1 MLMREGGRVLF
12 LITGLAYAGA
22 ETQVVRL
29 ATGLKAH
36 GWEVRVVSMTLPKG
50 YVVELEAAGIPVAS
64 LGIQRKLPDPQ
75 PIFHLAQLIRSWQPD
90 IVHSFMV
97 HANLFARLVR
107 PMSPIP
113 VLICSARSTD
123 EGGHLRE
130 LLYRFTDHLC
140 DLTTQVSYAG
150 LERYIQV
157 GAVPRHK
164 IRFLPNGIDTA
175 CFRPDHEARMRLR
188 EYLGVGDA
196 FVWIAV
202 GRFNILKDYPNM
214 LIAFSHV
221 IRTHPETLLIIV
233 GDGSLRPAMEE
244 LVGNLGMKDRVRFLG
259 IRRDIQELMNAADA
273 YVMSSSVEGMANVLL
288 EASATGLP
296 IVATDVGGNPQ
307 VVRDGETGFLVPPKD
322 PEALTG
328 AMVRLMDIS
337 EEERRWM
344 GEAGRQYAED
354 NYSLDRVVEM
364 WEALYQELL
373 SHKGFRRNGI

>member
-175 CFRPDHEARMRLR
+175 CFRPDQEARMRLR

-221 IRTHPETLLIIV
+221 IRTHPETLLIII

-244 LVGNLGMKDRVRFLG
+244 LVGKLGMKDRVRFLG